1 MPSASAACLN
11 SEGFQ
16 EDTTSTGA
24 GSPSGAAVKKNP
36 PPMQETP
43 VRSPGREDLLKKE
56 MQATPIFLP
65 GKISWT
71 EKPGSNSPW
80 GQKRVRN
87 NRAQHTAHFPDQ
99 RLDKCPLQ

>member
-1 MPSASAACLN
+1 MDLKHTMSSASAACLN

-36 PPMQETP
+36 PPMQEMQEML
-43 VRSPGREDLLKKE
+43 VRSLGREDPLEKE
-56 MQATPIFLP
+56 MQATSIFLP

-87 NRAQHTAHFPDQ
+87 N
-99 RLDKCPLQ
+99 